1 MTLSAQQQSLG
12 FTRGKDGQL
21 QAVAIG
27 ASGGGIAWEWLF
39 GVNRS
44 LMIEGL
50 RPRGIDLER
59 AAAIR
64 AHVIKT
70 TLGLAGIYD
79 FVAAALRTLDQLF

>member
-1 MTLSAQQQSLG
+1 
-12 FTRGKDGQL
+12 
-21 QAVAIG
+21 
-27 ASGGGIAWEWLF
+27 
-39 GVNRS
+39 
-44 LMIEGL
+44 MIEGL

-64 AHVIKT
+64 AHVIEA